1 MSKITTILMMVLFSV
16 HGIFATDLPT
26 PPPGTR
32 PGPPP
37 PPPVGID
44 ENLFTI
50 LFLALFLGYYLS
62 NVYVPKKKS
71 L

>member
-16 HGIFATDLPT
+16 QGIFATD
-26 PPPGTR
+26 PPPP

-37 PPPVGID
+37 PPPLGID